1 VLRRRTFLK
10 LSAAAMVASTRRAI
24 AASSPYPARPVYLIV
39 GFSAGGNTDIVARL
53 IGECL
58 TRQMGQPFIVEN
70 RSGAATNIAT
80 EQVVR
85 ASPDGYTLLVSS
97 TSNAINSTLYKNL
110 KFNFVRDTEPIAAIA
125 VAPLVM
131 CVNPSF
137 PARSVPEF
145 IAQAKADPDKLNY
158 ASSGIGSPP
167 HVAAELFKTMT
178 GIRMLHVPY
187 RGDTEA
193 ISDLVGGRVDVYF
206 ATLAGSIQFIRTGSL
221 RALAVT
227 TAERSSAL
235 QTVAAMAEFLPGYDA
250 TIWNGLNAPK
260 GTPQAIVTELNR
272 QVNAGLADSQVI
284 TRFNEL
290 GASAR
295 PGSPENYAKFVADET
310 EKWGAI
316 VKSTG
321 SQLE

>member
-1 VLRRRTFLK
+1 MLRRRTFLK
-10 LSAAAMVASTRRAI
+10 LGAAAMAASARSAI
-24 AASSPYPARPVYLIV
+24 AGPAPYPARPVHLIV

-53 IGECL
+53 IGDWL

-70 RSGAATNIAT
+70 RVGAATNIAT
-80 EQVVR
+80 GQVVH
-85 ASPDGYTLLVSS
+85 APADGYTLLVSS
-97 TSNAINSTLYKNL
+97 TSNAINATLYRNL
-110 KFNFVRDTEPIAAIA
+110 RFNFIRDTEPIAAIA
-125 VAPLVM
+125 TTPMVM

-145 IAQAKADPDKLNY
+145 IAQAKANPDKLNC

-167 HVAAELFKTMT
+167 HVAAELFKAMT

-193 ISDLVGGRVDVYF
+193 ITDLVGGRVHVYF
-206 ATLAGSIQFIRTGSL
+206 ATMAGSIQFIRAGSL
-221 RALAVT
+221 RALAT
-227 TAERSSAL
+227 TASVRSSAL
-235 QTVAAMAEFLPGYDA
+235 PEVAAMAELLPGYDA
-250 TIWNGLNAPK
+250 AIWNGLNAPK
-260 GTPQAIVTELNR
+260 STPRAIVVELNR
-272 QVNAGLADSQVI
+272 QVNAGLADPKLMA
-284 TRFNEL
+284 RFAEV
-290 GASAR
+290 GAKVR
-295 PGSPENYAKFVADET
+295 PGSPEDYAKLIADET

>member
-10 LSAAAMVASTRRAI
+10 LSAVAMVASTRRAI

-235 QTVAAMAEFLPGYDA
+235 QTVAAMAEFLSGYDA

>member
-145 IAQAKADPDKLNY
+145 IAQAKANPDKLNY

>member
-145 IAQAKADPDKLNY
+145 IAQAKANPDKLNY

-235 QTVAAMAEFLPGYDA
+235 QTVAAMAEFLSGYDA